1 MNAEY
6 YRYISFLDLQIGRI
20 LDALAAS
27 PAAANTIVVFA
38 ADSGVARGSHGLI
51 GKQNLYEH
59 SMRVPLI
66 IRGPGIPAGKQTD
79 ALCYL
84 FDVLPTLGALCSVP
98 APKTSEGI
106 DLRDTLDDP
115 KHPAR
120 DELVFGYRQVQRA
133 IRDDRW
139 KLIRYPQVNR
149 TQLFDL
155 QNDPEEK
162 NDLFGKSEHSAKAA
176 DLLARLEKAL
186 TDYGDKA
193 PLTVDNPKPAEW
205 SPPMKQ
211 EGAPKKNNKKAKGNS

>member
-1 MNAEY
+1 M
-6 YRYISFLDLQIGRI
+6 
-20 LDALAAS
+20 
-27 PAAANTIVVFA
+27 
-38 ADSGVARGSHGLI
+38 ARGSHGLI

-66 IRGPGIPAGKQTD
+66 IRGPGIPAGKQTE
-79 ALCYL
+79 AMCYL
-84 FDVLPTLGALCSVP
+84 FDVLPTLGALCGVKG
-98 APKTSEGI
+98 PKKSEGI

-120 DELVFGYRQVQRA
+120 QELVFGYRQVQRA

-155 QNDPEEK
+155 QNDPHEK
-162 NDLFGKSEHSAKAA
+162 NDLYGKSESAAKAA

-186 TDYGDKA
+186 ADYGDKA

-205 SPPMKQ
+205 SPPAKQ
-211 EGAPKKNNKKAKGNS
+211 EGPPKEGEQESEGGFVSGMLHFVQPTATRRRIFRSRDSIPQIIYPARDNSS